1 MKIPP
6 FLAELS
12 LFVFLGSVA
21 MLWTVLLRLLEFLR
35 HGTSSTLARAPEP
48 PLEMKEMLPWAA
60 PGPGSG
66 YPGSWTIDLFLEVP
80 SELLQD
86 TLSLEY
92 SFW

>member
-21 MLWTVLLRLLEFLR
+21 MLCTVLLRLLEFLR
-35 HGTSSTLARAPEP
+35 QGTSSTLAPARVPEP
-48 PLEMKEMLPWAA
+48 PWEMKEMLLWLW
-60 PGPGSG
+60 PGSG
-66 YPGSWTIDLFLEVP
+66 YPGSWTSDRFLGSP

>member
-21 MLWTVLLRLLEFLR
+21 MLCTVLLLLFEFLR
-35 HGTSSTLARAPEP
+35 HGTSSTLAPARAPP
-48 PLEMKEMLPWAA
+48 WEMKEMLPWLE

-66 YPGSWTIDLFLEVP
+66 KPDSLIIDLSLGSP